1 MTKIKLHLG
10 CGTVVV
16 DGWINVDYS
25 LGARLSKIPTFRYFN
40 KKLKLFDVEWKGNIF
55 LHDLTKKLPWKDNS
69 VDYIYCSHTLEHFT
83 KDDGRYL
90 LSEIYRVLKKGGL
103 TRIIV
108 PDLGIIIDKFNKKE
122 IMAEDL
128 VNCLEVFERQTKTT
142 SKIKK
147 IFNKLYQFP
156 HRCMYTEDRLTHIMS
171 EIKFSVTPKKYLESN
186 IESIEEIE
194 SEERTKNAIVAEGIK

>member
-40 KKLKLFDVEWKGNIF
+40 KKLKLFNVEWQENIF

-83 KDDGRYL
+83 KDNGRYL
-90 LSEIYRVLKKGGL
+90 LSEIYRVLKRGGL
-103 TRIIV
+103 ARIIV
-108 PDLGIIIDKFNKKE
+108 PDLGIIIDRFNKKE

-128 VNCLEVFERQTKTT
+128 VNCLEVFEQETKTT

-156 HRCMYTEDRLTHIMS
+156 HRCMYTEDRLIHIMS
-171 EIKFSVTPKKYLESN
+171 EIKFLVTPKKYLESN

-194 SEERTKNAIVAEGIK
+194 TEERTKNAIVVEGIK

>member
-10 CGTVVV
+10 CGNVVV

-40 KKLKLFDVEWKGNIF
+40 KKLKLFNVEWQENIF

-83 KDDGRYL
+83 KDNGRYL
-90 LSEIYRVLKKGGL
+90 LSEIYRVLKRGGL
-103 TRIIV
+103 ARIIV
-108 PDLGIIIDKFNKKE
+108 PDLGIIIDRFNKKE

-128 VNCLEVFERQTKTT
+128 VNCLEVFEQETKTT

-171 EIKFSVTPKKYLESN
+171 EIKFLVTPKKYLESN
-186 IESIEEIE
+186 IESIEVIE
-194 SEERTKNAIVAEGIK
+194 TEERTKNAIVVEGIK

>member
-10 CGTVVV
+10 CGNVVV

-40 KKLKLFDVEWKGNIF
+40 KKLKLFNVEWQENIF

-83 KDDGRYL
+83 KDNGRYL
-90 LSEIYRVLKKGGL
+90 LSEIYRVLKRGGL
-103 TRIIV
+103 ARIIV
-108 PDLGIIIDKFNKKE
+108 PDLGIIIDRFNKKE

-128 VNCLEVFERQTKTT
+128 VNCLEVFEQETKTT

-156 HRCMYTEDRLTHIMS
+156 HRCMYTEDRLIHIMS
-171 EIKFSVTPKKYLESN
+171 EIKFLVTPKKYLESN

-194 SEERTKNAIVAEGIK
+194 TEERTKNAIVVEGIK

>member
-40 KKLKLFDVEWKGNIF
+40 KKLKLFDVEWKENIF

-83 KDDGRYL
+83 KDNGRYL
-90 LSEIYRVLKKGGL
+90 LSEIYRVLKRGGL
-103 TRIIV
+103 ARIIV
-108 PDLGIIIDKFNKKE
+108 PDLGIIIDRFNKKE

-128 VNCLEVFERQTKTT
+128 VNCLEVFEQETKTT

-147 IFNKLYQFP
+147 IFNRLYQFP

-171 EIKFSVTPKKYLESN
+171 EIKFLVTPKKYLESN

-194 SEERTKNAIVAEGIK
+194 SEERTKNAIVVEGIK